1 MTLANKVAQFYVD
14 ADVVHAIAHGDD
26 KTLVDTLGGP
36 VPSLAKLTRDLAAS
50 FPFAG
55 PHYLQVREEQ
65 PSGAGASTGTASTA
79 NTPIQ
84 RILNTVV
91 VNEIAGASLADNAIT
106 LPPGKYYFRARSPGN
121 ACGRIASLSGT
132 PFVLYGRSG
141 MTGGLNACEH
151 ETVGM
156 ATLAL
161 QTSVAIYT
169 VIGAGSTSLGGGKAA
184 DVQIISEL
192 EIWKL

>member
-14 ADVVHAIAHGDD
+14 ADVVHDIAHGDAN
-26 KTLVDTLGGP
+26 TTVDTLGGP
-36 VPSLAKLTRDLAAS
+36 VPSLAKLTKDLAAS
-50 FPFAG
+50 FPLAG
-55 PHYLQVREEQ
+55 PRYLQVREVQ
-65 PSGAGASTGTASTA
+65 PSGMGATTGTASEP

-91 VNEIAGASLADNAIT
+91 TNEIAGASLANNAIT

-121 ACGRIASLSGT
+121 AFGRIASMSGT
-132 PFVLYGRSG
+132 PFVLYGKSA
-141 MTGGLNACEH
+141 MTGGLNACDH

-156 ATLAL
+156 ATLSA
-161 QTSVAIYT
+161 QTQVAIYT
-169 VIGAGSTSLGGGKAA
+169 VIGEGSVPLGGGKVAE
-184 DVQIISEL
+184 VQVISEL